1 MRKITTVL
9 YIVLA
14 LSFLQCKKDTSPS
27 QEQKT
32 IKIACTTA
40 MAADLVKNITGA
52 EFEVR
57 HLMGPGVDP
66 HLYKASQGDLQTLQE
81 ADMIVYNGLHLEGKM
96 TEIFEKLSKI
106 KKVVALADLVDT
118 SRILMDDAYEGLPDP
133 HIWFNAD
140 LWASS
145 LPGLAQEICSLDDSK
160 CENFVSNAN
169 SYKQRLDSLHN
180 YAGQELAR
188 IDDDRRVLITAH
200 DAFKYFGDAYNIEV
214 RGLQGISTL
223 SEFGLK
229 DRIDLVNFIV
239 ENGIGAVFVESSVSQ
254 KNILAIVEACK
265 EKGHDVIIG
274 ESLYSDAMGEDGT
287 EEGTYI
293 GMFRSNIRNIVNG
306 LSDKENSDNE
316 S

>member
-1 MRKITTVL
+1 
-9 YIVLA
+9 
-14 LSFLQCKKDTSPS
+14 
-27 QEQKT
+27 
-32 IKIACTTA
+32 
-40 MAADLVKNITGA
+40 
-52 EFEVR
+52 
-57 HLMGPGVDP
+57 
-66 HLYKASQGDLQTLQE
+66 
-81 ADMIVYNGLHLEGKM
+81 MIVYNGLHLEGKM

-106 KKVVALADLVDT
+106 KKVVALADLIDT
-118 SRILMDDAYEGLPDP
+118 SRILMDDEYEGLPDP
-133 HIWFNAD
+133 HIWFNVD

-160 CENFVSNAN
+160 CESFTSNAK
-169 SYKQRLDSLHN
+169 SYKQRLDSLHI

-200 DAFKYFGDAYNIEV
+200 DAFKYFGDAYNIQV

-254 KNILAIVEACK
+254 KNILAIVEACQ